1 MLVED
6 EPQSFQ
12 SIPEELQERVIKGH
26 VFMESKRRANC
37 CSKFTYWYSNNLV
50 DAVRMNNGKMHERMI
65 EDMNSDPN
73 RDQKL
78 LLRFQE
84 RLNASFESWKKANPG
99 QDASNEWY
107 GFTKSAIWSTVG
119 CQFLMVAFVALIAE
133 MFTLGSLF
141 LIRYLA

>member
-1 MLVED
+1 MH
-6 EPQSFQ
+6 
-12 SIPEELQERVIKGH
+12 G
-26 VFMESKRRANC
+26 
-37 CSKFTYWYSNNLV
+37 
-50 DAVRMNNGKMHERMI
+50 GKMDERMI

-99 QDASNEWY
+99 QDATNEWY

-119 CQFLMVAFVALIAE
+119 CQFLMVALVALIAE

-141 LIRYLA
+141 LIRYLAKYLEEPGQDT